1 LTAGSSAAIVIAM
14 AAETQPATKLPPTLG
29 GQAVIEGVMIRGP
42 RGMAVCVRKPDGEL
56 ACRSEPAVAAT
67 ALRRVPL
74 LRGLAALGDT
84 LSQGMRATIWSAQ
97 IAAGKEPAEPS
108 QREVRATMTTSL
120 AAAVGLF
127 FVSPVLL
134 TRRLERRMS
143 NKRAA
148 AAVEAGVRL
157 GMLVG
162 YLWFLGRFEQTRR
175 LFAYHGAEHRA
186 IQAYEASA
194 PLEVESLE
202 HFPNAHVR
210 CGTSFLLTTTL
221 VSSLVYSLIGP
232 QPLKQRL
239 LTRAAL
245 TPLIAGLSF
254 EAIRLGSSARG
265 PLRWLFRPNLALQ
278 SLTTRDPDAS
288 QMEVALAA
296 LHSVLALHES

>member
-1 LTAGSSAAIVIAM
+1 M
-14 AAETQPATKLPPTLG
+14 
-29 GQAVIEGVMIRGP
+29 
-42 RGMAVCVRKPDGEL
+42 
-56 ACRSEPAVAAT
+56 
-67 ALRRVPL
+67 
-74 LRGLAALGDT
+74 
-84 LSQGMRATIWSAQ
+84 
-97 IAAGKEPAEPS
+97 
-108 QREVRATMTTSL
+108 TMSL

-134 TRRLERRMS
+134 TRRLERRMR

-194 PLEVESLE
+194 PLDVQSLE
-202 HFPNAHVR
+202 RFPNAHVR
-210 CGTSFLLTTTL
+210 CGTSFLLTTTV

-245 TPLIAGLSF
+245 TPVIAGLSF
-254 EAIRLGSSARG
+254 EAIRLGSGARG
-265 PLRWLFRPNLALQ
+265 PLRWLFRPNMALQ
-278 SLTTRDPDAS
+278 SLTTRDPDPS

-296 LHSVLALHES
+296 LRSVLALHES